1 MSDRE
6 PADGPDAV
14 VWAALLGRWLQHVQ
28 ALRSDPG
35 SDPRVVASSAPW
47 LDIQAITF
55 ALSDLDGLSPSEIA
69 HARAQASWRVR
80 ERSKELGAIWSR
92 EPMPAGLVDA
102 MHAVEVALERS
113 QFAGVVEL
121 VWDGDVWLEVP
132 MVELDAP
139 QGTVG
144 IAHPGTLLAPGTPLA
159 WWAQSDPPTWLE
171 AFPIDQCQRTH
182 PGVPHQVYR
191 QLSDEGR
198 YESDHVQS
206 VLDEPVPGMPL
217 IVPVSEEGVP
227 AGHFLMD
234 AKDWAQR
241 QRDAGV
247 PG

>member
-6 PADGPDAV
+6 PAAGPDAV

-28 ALRSDPG
+28 ALRSDPS

-80 ERSKELGAIWSR
+80 ERSKELGAIWSG

-132 MVELDAP
+132 MVELDALKEP
-139 QGTVG
+139 WVSP
-144 IAHPGTLLAPGTPLA
+144 IREPC
-159 WWAQSDPPTWLE
+159 WLRE
-171 AFPIDQCQRTH
+171 RRWRGGPSRNH
-182 PGVPHQVYR
+182 RLG
-191 QLSDEGR
+191 
-198 YESDHVQS
+198 
-206 VLDEPVPGMPL
+206 
-217 IVPVSEEGVP
+217 
-227 AGHFLMD
+227 
-234 AKDWAQR
+234 
-241 QRDAGV
+241 
-247 PG
+247 